1 MPRLCLEA
9 PRRLSACTRLERG
22 RVRVYGS
29 ERVRMCVKRAA
40 YVHVAPGVFD
50 GTQEESDS
58 KGRHK
63 AAAGAFNGAS

>member
-1 MPRLCLEA
+1 
-9 PRRLSACTRLERG
+9 
-22 RVRVYGS
+22 
-29 ERVRMCVKRAA
+29 MCVKRAA